1 MIIILNL
8 KKEVTSL
15 RSSLDVNHCYDPRSI
30 IIPLRWTH
38 PGGPD
43 PGPRLLCLWSSR
55 SSFQVCQTSP
65 CLELSRPV
73 IIPSQCGKDWRSDPG
88 SSETSIHSPLWLAW
102 ISNSWLFPTLLEKK
116 RSRWLISILV
126 NIMRF
131 YTSHF
136 SDYFC
141 LCLAH
146 KWPSTGSKTTRCL
159 VIGYFLFILTYSFG
173 VDQLQAQQ
181 GVYSLGRQWNPAFF
195 LFLPFFG

>member
-1 MIIILNL
+1 MYPQPAFI
-8 KKEVTSL
+8 KEVNMHASWTAL
-15 RSSLDVNHCYDPRSI
+15 RLY
-30 IIPLRWTH
+30 
-38 PGGPD
+38 
-43 PGPRLLCLWSSR
+43 
-55 SSFQVCQTSP
+55 Q
-65 CLELSRPV
+65 
-73 IIPSQCGKDWRSDPG
+73 
-88 SSETSIHSPLWLAW
+88 
-102 ISNSWLFPTLLEKK
+102 SW
-116 RSRWLISILV
+116 WLISILV

-146 KWPSTGSKTTRCL
+146 KWPSTYHCNIVFNRWIPLQAQQGVYSLGQMWGPAFLLIFFFYVPGSKTTRCL